1 MSYMAFAAPFPVTPS
16 VAAALARHHP
26 ASAHSRLS
34 AATKESN
41 MRLRSTFTAFVAV
54 LALCATGAFA
64 ADKAQKQAEV
74 RKATA
79 ASLQKFYKERPALQ
93 KEVTGAPGYAVFTT
107 YGVSFI
113 IGGGGGTGLAHDNA
127 TKKDYYMNMGKA
139 SAGLQVG
146 LAQQDTLIVFKS
158 QKALQQFV
166 DKGWEFGGG
175 GAISA
180 GAGGHTAG
188 GGTGEQTIA
197 DAMTYTLTKNG
208 LDVGGALQG
217 SKFWKDKDLN

>member
-1 MSYMAFAAPFPVTPS
+1 MKLRSVFAVFALAAFAATS
-16 VAAALARHHP
+16 AVAA
-26 ASAHSRLS
+26 SD
-34 AATKESN
+34 KE
-41 MRLRSTFTAFVAV
+41 A
-54 LALCATGAFA
+54 
-64 ADKAQKQAEV
+64 KQAEV
-74 RKATA
+74 KKATA
-79 ASLQKFYKERPALQ
+79 AALDKFYKERPALQ

-113 IGGGGGTGLAHDNA
+113 VGGGGGTGLAHDNA
-127 TKKDYYMNMGKA
+127 TKKVVYMNMGKA

-158 QKALQQFV
+158 KPALQKFV

-180 GAGGHTAG
+180 GAAGHTAG

-217 SKFWKDKDLN
+217 AKFWKDKDLN

>member
-1 MSYMAFAAPFPVTPS
+1 
-16 VAAALARHHP
+16 
-26 ASAHSRLS
+26 
-34 AATKESN
+34 
-41 MRLRSTFTAFVAV
+41 MRLRSLLIASTAI
-54 LALCATGAFA
+54 LALVAGGANA
-64 ADKAQKQAEV
+64 ADKAQKQAEI
-74 RKATA
+74 RKATS
-79 ASLQKFYKERPALQ
+79 ASLQKFYKKRPALQ
-93 KEVTGAPGYAVFTT
+93 KEVEAAPGYGIFTT

-113 IGGGGGTGLAHDNA
+113 VGGGGGTGLAHDKAAN
-127 TKKDYYMNMGKA
+127 KDYFMNVGKA

-158 QKALQQFV
+158 QEALQKFV

-217 SKFWKDKDLN
+217 AKFWKDKDLN

>member
-1 MSYMAFAAPFPVTPS
+1 MNARALFTAFAA
-16 VAAALARHHP
+16 
-26 ASAHSRLS
+26 
-34 AATKESN
+34 
-41 MRLRSTFTAFVAV
+41 AV
-54 LALCATGAFA
+54 ALCAAGAVA
-64 ADKAQKQAEV
+64 ADKTKAEKQAEV

-93 KEVTGAPGYAVFTT
+93 KEVAAAPGYAVFTT

-113 IGGGGGTGLAHDNA
+113 VGGGGGTGLAHDKAANR
-127 TKKDYYMNMGKA
+127 DYFMNVGKA

>member
-1 MSYMAFAAPFPVTPS
+1 MMKITSLL
-16 VAAALARHHP
+16 AAA
-26 ASAHSRLS
+26 
-34 AATKESN
+34 AATAA
-41 MRLRSTFTAFVAV
+41 LTV
-54 LALCATGAFA
+54 LGSAFA

-74 RKATA
+74 RKATQ
-79 ASLQKFYKERPALQ
+79 ASLEKFYKERPAL
-93 KEVTGAPGYAVFTT
+93 KTEVSGAPGFAVFTT

-113 IGGGGGTGLAHDNA
+113 VGGGGGTGLAHDNA
-127 TKKDYYMNMGKA
+127 SKKDWYMNMGKA